1 MKMANYINHFLNAT
15 SITIFRIKPTEPAP
29 RAKKIQKV
37 PARPASDFLEI
48 SHIIKNKKA
57 MNIGNKTYSPQLV
70 TVLAAIANMA

>member
-1 MKMANYINHFLNAT
+1 MADYISHFLKAT
-15 SITIFRIKPTEPAP
+15 SMMIFSIKPTEPAP
-29 RAKKIQKV
+29 NAKNIQKV
-37 PARPASDFLEI
+37 PARPASDVLEI